1 MERDADSFKLIKK
14 LMDTFYIVIYLI
26 LALVTFVTLLKGKNK
41 WSLLLFV
48 VFATKGMSVLPDEVG
63 FIRASYITF
72 AYSILFFLKNRQ
84 FMVQSFKTG
93 IGQPLKRLFL
103 FFGVSIFVS
112 VAYFHLPPV
121 STIVVGSRYLILASA
136 LFFNILSYKDKVWL
150 LRTIFYITVVL
161 SLMFV
166 IQSFTGVGF
175 IQTATEDGLGLDAQG
190 FYHGALLPPFTQ
202 MMIFVSFFDDKYL
215 SKRLRVIGGV
225 LCFLAVICTMYRT
238 LLAVTFL
245 TIIAIMF
252 FGKFRTRNIIVACI
266 VGVLIYTFQTQF
278 ATRASKDGKTIQD
291 IEYLLEGKFNQ
302 ADYQSQN
309 GLTMLYR
316 FALVKERLDYMVDK
330 PIEMVFG
337 LGMTVDNAW
346 AVSQYHFRYGIPD
359 EYGRPSQLRTPDID
373 WGNFFCN
380 YGFLGTIL
388 FFCFYLKSLGTLK
401 KIRKYSTLGNVLFVY
416 SALLIITSVSGN
428 VLSEPYSLVPLFVV
442 YAVATDKELLPVK
455 NKNKKKYDVIYNSYS
470 VLQCG
475 KLHRANH

>member
-1 MERDADSFKLIKK
+1 
-14 LMDTFYIVIYLI
+14 
-26 LALVTFVTLLKGKNK
+26 
-41 WSLLLFV
+41 
-48 VFATKGMSVLPDEVG
+48 
-63 FIRASYITF
+63 
-72 AYSILFFLKNRQ
+72 
-84 FMVQSFKTG
+84 MVQSFKTG

-103 FFGVSIFVS
+103 FFGASILVS
-112 VAYFHLPPV
+112 VFYFHLPPI

-136 LFFNILSYKDKVWL
+136 LFFNILCYKDKVWL

-161 SLMFV
+161 SLMYI
-166 IQSFTGVGF
+166 IQAFTGVG
-175 IQTATEDGLGLDAQG
+175 IMQTGTEEGLGLDAQG
-190 FYHGALLPPFTQ
+190 FYHGALLPPFAQ

-245 TIIAIMF
+245 TIFAIMF

-266 VGVLIYTFQTQF
+266 VGVLIYTFQSQF

-302 ADYQSQN
+302 ADYQSLN

-337 LGMTVDNAW
+337 LGMTVDNIW
-346 AVSQYHFRYGIPD
+346 AVSQYHFRYGLLD
-359 EYGRPSQLRTPDID
+359 EYGRTSQLRTPDID

-388 FFCFYLKSLGTLK
+388 FFCFYLKLLGNLK
-401 KIRKYSTLGNVLFVY
+401 KIRKFSMLANVLFVY
-416 SALLIITSVSGN
+416 SALLIITSIAGN

-442 YAVATDKELLPVK
+442 YAVATD
-455 NKNKKKYDVIYNSYS
+455 NSCRKKLK
-470 VLQCG
+470 
-475 KLHRANH
+475 